1 MSKQT
6 ESSQADQLRLLPQ
19 VDRLSAELDGAA
31 PHALKVQA
39 ARRAVA
45 GAGAAVRDG
54 RPAPSFEDLVQ
65 IAQSLLH
72 KQQRLGLGPVI
83 NATGVLLH
91 TNLGRA
97 PLSADA
103 LEAVQEVSRGYSNLE
118 FDLTRGKRGSRYE
131 HCAGTLTTL
140 TGAGAALVVNNNAA
154 AVLLALAGLCAGGEV
169 IISRGELIEIGGE
182 FRIPEI
188 MTQSG
193 AVMREVGTTNRTH
206 LRDYENALNEN
217 TAAILRVHPS
227 NYEVTGFT
235 ASVPAWE
242 LAKLA
247 KRHGRRFIND
257 VGSGLLSR
265 QIGAVAPAWLSKEP
279 SVTHAVKEGADLV
292 TFSGDKLLGGPQA
305 GIIVGTL
312 EAVARLRRIP
322 WLRTFRTDKTAL
334 AALDA
339 TLTAYLRGEPELL
352 PLWRMALASAESVA
366 ERARQL
372 ASTLSQSPAEIQVT
386 EGSSTTGGGSAP
398 GSRIP
403 TALLRVEP
411 ADTGS
416 RQIADRLLAHDP
428 PVVGRIED
436 AAVIVDL
443 RTVQPHEDAV
453 VGAALVEALGER

>member
-1 MSKQT
+1 M
-6 ESSQADQLRLLPQ
+6 PQ
-19 VDRLSAELDGAA
+19 VDRLASALDTAA
-31 PHALKVQA
+31 SHPEKVEA
-39 ARRAVA
+39 ARQAVA
-45 GAGAAVRDG
+45 GAAESIRAGG
-54 RPAPSFEDLVQ
+54 PAPEFEE
-65 IAQSLLH
+65 LLH
-72 KQQRLGLGPVI
+72 AARLLLRQRYMARLGPVI

-97 PLSADA
+97 PLSDDA
-103 LEAVQEVSRGYSNLE
+103 LEAIQQVSRGYSNLE
-118 FDLTRGKRGSRYE
+118 FDLTSGKRGSRYE

-154 AVLLALAGLCAGGEV
+154 AVLLALAGLCAGREV

-188 MTQSG
+188 MAQSG

-206 LRDYENALNEN
+206 LRDYENAFNEN
-217 TAAILRVHPS
+217 TAAILKVHPS

-247 KRHGRRFIND
+247 KQHGSRFIND

-265 QIGAVAPAWLSKEP
+265 QIGAVTPAWLSKEP
-279 SVTHAVKEGADLV
+279 SVTQAVKEGADLV

-305 GIIVGTL
+305 GIIVGTT
-312 EAVARLRRIP
+312 EAVAKLRRIP

-339 TLTAYLRGEPELL
+339 TLTAYLRAEPEQL
-352 PLWRMALASAESVA
+352 PLWSMALAGAESVA
-366 ERARQL
+366 ERAGQL
-372 ASTLSQSPAEIQVT
+372 ASTLTKSPAEIQVT
-386 EGSSTTGGGSAP
+386 DGFSTTGGGSAP
-398 GSRIP
+398 SSRIP

-411 ADTGS
+411 ANAGS

-453 VGAALVEALGER
+453 VGAALANALGER